1 MYHLLLAK
9 RSKKCLF
16 ATFWSSRIFFS
27 FLRPLQVTNRE
38 RRGDSTES
46 AERKCRLRRKQ
57 FSVTYVLLLHD
68 HSMCSPDG
76 LNQAQLT
83 PFQLNSFS
91 TTILS
96 QQPTMKSAIS
106 PFKRKSHS
114 RESSQDIHYHS
125 TRQSQNSSTLHK
137 RTISGSSVSNTHKRN
152 ISRSSN
158 SSQSSNFL
166 AEQYDRDRRAI
177 IFSCFSKPDPKTNNH
192 ANVHQPN
199 NYMTHVRIIEDAKY
213 PSSRPGS
220 DSKLEYKK
228 KRILILSS
236 LAEPPHT
243 VFLHKARENQDGSF
257 QIGRTWNFHDLTSI
271 ERDVEIPEGF
281 ILTIGKKYYWQTN
294 SSKERT
300 VFIKSL
306 VKIFSQTFD
315 GHVPELL
322 NWDLSMF
329 YLDEKSYQRA
339 VIHNNGKTQTML
351 NTNQP
356 YPQSESQ
363 LRPQTQSQPHNLTNT
378 NYAPNIEY
386 TKAQNNNNN
395 NNAHT
400 SSPVNYNLNIN
411 IQHNNVPNKE
421 TTTPTY
427 KSLNRSPYTKHST
440 LNEVNRNYNNPSLTA
455 ESSNIE
461 SNNNNNNNSDYD
473 SYKVNLQ
480 DKDHSYHTMKESYSQ
495 KNQTFDET
503 ADVYQT
509 PRQEDNEL
517 QNTTLYRNIDTE
529 PLQLDANTNHFDT
542 VITTSTNATHNKDI
556 IEDSTVPI
564 RNNDH
569 LMEDLNEMLSVD
581 NKNQPEV
588 KNPLSNET
596 SQSGY
601 TKESTQEIY
610 TTPGNDF
617 SNNNNN
623 NVLDF
628 NEAPRSILHYSNE
641 KTHLAS
647 VDSNQNEPYVTPISN
662 HSDTESIN
670 QGHFRV
676 TNDDAIDGNH
686 DKDLTNENINND
698 LSFETGDEIRYS
710 QSFDQP
716 VFSPHQY
723 HEVTTIQE
731 EDHQSLSEV
740 TDEHVES
747 EARPAL
753 KQRLQKVDI
762 TDEILLEALTDV
774 NWTVNDDADQLLA
787 RLDAKFVE
795 TEHIFNQDLLNLQ
808 QIGHFLE
815 SYETNIEQECAKM
828 NPPLSM
834 FLMDLNNLAQD
845 IDFVERQDNGL
856 QVESANKK
864 LLWSTL
870 SDLLNTVSLDE
881 STLKELLKCPIRER
895 NLPWMETQLSSLSKA
910 LKAINGK
917 NNDNDDNEDE
927 NDLRNMEAMKK
938 RHVYY
943 EKVTELFLARLVDE
957 MGTLFSSIKSDST
970 IEQLVS
976 TLQRL
981 LVYAPLICFCKEI
994 SSESYD
1000 TIVKTWNQN
1009 IQLIYNKLWSRIFS
1023 QVSSKS
1029 QEILISE
1036 KSITQQKNLE
1046 ILLSQWQHF
1055 KKTREFSVDDPVYL
1069 PFLSNLIDILNFIQ
1083 EQCIIYQNFVIS
1095 FFHVKSHLSFTE
1107 YVTEYSDPNTR
1118 VISLDKINHMD
1129 SDRKS
1134 ASVTMSM
1141 VSKIFQPIISEFSSL
1156 LNDLAKISSSIQ
1168 PCIMLLLEE
1177 RIKSLESSNQEF
1189 LYTAFKKLFVQSQ
1202 NLWIENID
1210 SQLLTFERIVPTDFH
1225 KELLS
1230 PVFNFPILVNSVND
1244 SLLWIISKTSNMKFT
1259 ESETYRI
1266 LTKSYA
1272 DILST
1277 IIKLLGEKQMSEKS
1291 SSVRKHLL
1299 ADHTLIETLTL
1310 LTNYNWLIEL
1320 LAMLNAKLNSTFDD
1334 QLQKCKEKFD
1344 MERNIYA
1351 YHLLQNSMPKLKS
1364 FIDGA
1369 TLVDKN
1375 NTSSSVSVSQWGAY
1389 SRQNLEIILN
1399 AYTSDDIHK
1408 LVEMLYKHMIE
1419 DITIQQPEVMNIVLK
1434 DKVWSTL
1441 QGQTVSLCLKLYTL
1455 VDKHYRG
1462 IHIRFNKNNIISSFE
1477 QYKE

>member
-1 MYHLLLAK
+1 
-9 RSKKCLF
+9 
-16 ATFWSSRIFFS
+16 
-27 FLRPLQVTNRE
+27 
-38 RRGDSTES
+38 
-46 AERKCRLRRKQ
+46 
-57 FSVTYVLLLHD
+57 
-68 HSMCSPDG
+68 
-76 LNQAQLT
+76 
-83 PFQLNSFS
+83 
-91 TTILS
+91 
-96 QQPTMKSAIS
+96 MKSAIS

-114 RESSQDIHYHS
+114 RESSQDTHYHS
-125 TRQSQNSSTLHK
+125 TRQSQHSSTLHK

-158 SSQSSNFL
+158 SSQGSNFL

-177 IFSCFSKPDPKTNNH
+177 IFSCFNKLDPKTNNH

-213 PSSRPGS
+213 PSSRPGP

-236 LAEPPHT
+236 LAEPPYT

-257 QIGRTWNFHDLTSI
+257 QIGRTWNFHDLTRI
-271 ERDVEIPEGF
+271 ERDTEIPEGF
-281 ILTIGKKYYWQTN
+281 LLTISKRYYWQTN

-315 GHVPELL
+315 GHVPELI

-339 VIHNNGKTQTML
+339 VIHQNKKTQPTP
-351 NTNQP
+351 TPNQSSSHP
-356 YPQSESQ
+356 EPQ
-363 LRPQTQSQPHNLTNT
+363 LRPQTQNQPQILTNSNHT
-378 NYAPNIEY
+378 PNVEN
-386 TKAQNNNNN
+386 TKTLNKND
-395 NNAHT
+395 T
-400 SSPVNYNLNIN
+400 LPPTDYNLSA
-411 IQHNNVPNKE
+411 NVPNEE
-421 TTTPTY
+421 TNTPNY

-440 LNEVNRNYNNPSLTA
+440 LNEVSRSFNNSSINA
-455 ESSNIE
+455 NSSNIQP
-461 SNNNNNNNSDYD
+461 NNNSNINNDNDLYEFNQ
-473 SYKVNLQ
+473 SNQ
-480 DKDHSYHTMKESYSQ
+480 DHPYHAMKKSYSQ
-495 KNQTFDET
+495 ENQGFNET
-503 ADVYQT
+503 IDVYQT
-509 PRQEDNEL
+509 PRQEDNYL
-517 QNTTLYRNIDTE
+517 QNTIPYKNIDTE
-529 PLQLDANTNHFDT
+529 PLQLDNNTDHFDT
-542 VITTSTNATHNKDI
+542 VITTTTNNNDRIK
-556 IEDSTVPI
+556 DSTVPNRI
-564 RNNDH
+564 NDH
-569 LMEDLNEMLSVD
+569 LMEDLNAMLNIDNHNPADLKKPISDEMSR
-581 NKNQPEV
+581 
-588 KNPLSNET
+588 
-596 SQSGY
+596 SGF
-601 TKESTQEIY
+601 TKDSSQEIY
-610 TTPGNDF
+610 ITPGNDF
-617 SNNNNN
+617 LNTTTTTTNNNDNN
-623 NVLDF
+623 TDNDNDELDF
-628 NEAPRSILHYSNE
+628 NEAPRSVLNNDNK
-641 KTHLAS
+641 KTQLLFSDA
-647 VDSNQNEPYVTPISN
+647 NPNEPYATPISDP
-662 HSDTESIN
+662 SDTESVN
-670 QGHFRV
+670 QRRFRI
-676 TNDDAIDGNH
+676 TNDDSIINDD

-710 QSFDQP
+710 QTFEQP
-716 VFSPHQY
+716 VLSPHQY

-740 TDEHVES
+740 ADESLES
-747 EARPAL
+747 EAPTVR

-787 RLDAKFVE
+787 RLNAKLVE
-795 TEHIFNQDLLNLQ
+795 TEHIFNKDLLKLQ
-808 QIGHFLE
+808 QMDQFLE
-815 SYETNIEQECAKM
+815 SYEINIEQECAKM

-881 STLKELLKCPIRER
+881 TTLKELLKCPIRER

-910 LKAINGK
+910 LKAINGRNK
-917 NNDNDDNEDE
+917 DDDNEDE

-938 RHVYY
+938 RHIYY

-957 MGTLFSSIKSDST
+957 MGTLFSSINSDST
-970 IEQLVS
+970 NEQLVS

-994 SSESYD
+994 SSESYH

-1009 IQLIYNKLWSRIFS
+1009 IQLIYNKLWSRTFK
-1023 QVSSKS
+1023 QVSNKS
-1029 QEILISE
+1029 QNNLVSE
-1036 KSITQQKNLE
+1036 KSVTQQRNLE

-1055 KKTREFSVDDPVYL
+1055 KKTREFSVDDPVYF
-1069 PFLSNLIDILNFIQ
+1069 PFLSNLIEVLNFIQ

-1095 FFHVKSHLSFTE
+1095 FFHIKSHLSFSE
-1107 YVTEYSDPNTR
+1107 YVAEYSDPSMR
-1118 VISLDKINHMD
+1118 VVSLDKINHMD
-1129 SDRKS
+1129 SDRQS
-1134 ASVTMSM
+1134 ASTTMNM
-1141 VSKIFQPIISEFSSL
+1141 VSKVFQPIISEFSSL
-1156 LNDLAKISSSIQ
+1156 LNDLVKVSSGIQ

-1177 RIKSLESSNQEF
+1177 RIKTLESSNQEF

-1202 NLWIENID
+1202 NLWIDNIN
-1210 SQLLTFERIVPTDFH
+1210 SQLLTFERIVPADFH

-1230 PVFNFPILVNSVND
+1230 PVFNFPILVNSIND
-1244 SLLWIISKTSNMKFT
+1244 SLLWIISKTSNMKYI

-1266 LTKSYA
+1266 LTNSYV

-1277 IIKLLGEKQMSEKS
+1277 IVKLLGEKPMSEKH

-1299 ADHTLIETLTL
+1299 DDSTLVETLTL

-1320 LAMLNAKLNSTFDD
+1320 LTMLNAKLNGTFDD
-1334 QLQKCKEKFD
+1334 QLQQCKEKFD
-1344 MERNIYA
+1344 TERNIYA
-1351 YHLLQNSMPKLKS
+1351 YHLLQNSMPKLKG

-1369 TLVDKN
+1369 TRIDEN
-1375 NTSSSVSVSQWGAY
+1375 NTTSSVSLSQWGAY

-1399 AYTSDDIHK
+1399 SYTSDDIHK
-1408 LVEMLYKHMIE
+1408 LVKTLYNHMME
-1419 DITIQQPEVMNIVLK
+1419 DITIQQPEAIHISLK

-1462 IHIRFNKNNIISSFE
+1462 LQIRFNKNNIISSFE

>member
-1 MYHLLLAK
+1 
-9 RSKKCLF
+9 
-16 ATFWSSRIFFS
+16 
-27 FLRPLQVTNRE
+27 
-38 RRGDSTES
+38 
-46 AERKCRLRRKQ
+46 
-57 FSVTYVLLLHD
+57 
-68 HSMCSPDG
+68 
-76 LNQAQLT
+76 
-83 PFQLNSFS
+83 
-91 TTILS
+91 
-96 QQPTMKSAIS
+96 MKSAIS

-125 TRQSQNSSTLHK
+125 TRQSQNSSILHR

-166 AEQYDRDRRAI
+166 AEQYDRDRRTI
-177 IFSCFSKPDPKTNNH
+177 IFSCFNKLDPKTNNH

-213 PSSRPGS
+213 PSSRPGP

-228 KRILILSS
+228 KRILVLSS
-236 LAEPPHT
+236 LAEPPYT

-257 QIGRTWNFHDLTSI
+257 QIGRTWNFHDLTRI
-271 ERDVEIPEGF
+271 ERDIEIPEGF

-315 GHVPELL
+315 GHVPELI

-339 VIHNNGKTQTML
+339 VIHQNKRTQTVP
-351 NTNQP
+351 NPNQS
-356 YPQSESQ
+356 YPHSESQ
-363 LRPQTQSQPHNLTNT
+363 LRPQTQPQPQILTNS
-378 NYAPNIEY
+378 NYTPNVEY
-386 TKAQNNNNN
+386 TKTQSNNNNN
-395 NNAHT
+395 PM
-400 SSPVNYNLNIN
+400 SSTDHNLNAN
-411 IQHNNVPNKE
+411 IPNSDDPNKE
-421 TTTPTY
+421 TNTSNY
-427 KSLNRSPYTKHST
+427 KSLNKSTYTKHST
-440 LNEVNRNYNNPSLTA
+440 LNEVSRNYNNSSLNA
-455 ESSNIE
+455 DSSNMQ
-461 SNNNNNNNSDYD
+461 STNNNNNSNNDND
-473 SYKVNLQ
+473 SYEFNQ
-480 DKDHSYHTMKESYSQ
+480 QNRDHPYRAMKESYPQ
-495 KNQTFDET
+495 DNQAFDET
-503 ADVYQT
+503 IDVYQT
-509 PRQEDNEL
+509 PGQGDNDL
-517 QNTTLYRNIDTE
+517 QNSTLYRNIDIE
-529 PLQLDANTNHFDT
+529 PLQLGNNTNHFDT
-542 VITTSTNATHNKDI
+542 AITTTSNTTHNNDI
-556 IEDSTVPI
+556 IEDSAVPI
-564 RNNDH
+564 RSNDH
-569 LMEDLNEMLSVD
+569 LMEDLNAMLSID
-581 NKNQPEV
+581 NQNQPDV
-588 KNPLSNET
+588 KKPVSNET
-596 SQSGY
+596 SESGF

-610 TTPGNDF
+610 TTAGNDF

-623 NVLDF
+623 NGDDNGLDF
-628 NEAPRSILHYSNE
+628 NEAPISVLHYDNE
-641 KTHLAS
+641 KTQLPYP
-647 VDSNQNEPYVTPISN
+647 DSNLNEPYVIPISN
-662 HSDTESIN
+662 PSDTESIN
-670 QGHFRV
+670 QRKFRI
-676 TNDDAIDGNH
+676 TNDDSIYNDDQ
-686 DKDLTNENINND
+686 DKDLTNGSINND

-710 QSFDQP
+710 QSFEQP
-716 VFSPHQY
+716 VLSPHQY

-731 EDHQSLSEV
+731 EDYQSLSEM
-740 TDEHVES
+740 TNEYVES
-747 EARPAL
+747 EIPPVR
-753 KQRLQKVDI
+753 KQRLRKVDI
-762 TDEILLEALTDV
+762 TDEILLEALTDI
-774 NWTVNDDADQLLA
+774 NWTVNDDADQLIA
-787 RLDAKFVE
+787 RLDSKLVE
-795 TEHIFNQDLLNLQ
+795 TEHIFNMDLLKLQ
-808 QIGHFLE
+808 QMDQFLD

-856 QVESANKK
+856 QVECANKK

-881 STLKELLKCPIRER
+881 NTLKELLKCPIRER

-917 NNDNDDNEDE
+917 NKDDDDNEDE

-938 RHVYY
+938 RHLYY

-970 IEQLVS
+970 NEQLVS

-994 SSESYD
+994 SSESYH
-1000 TIVKTWNQN
+1000 TIVETWNQN
-1009 IQLIYNKLWSRIFS
+1009 IQSIYNILWSKIFK
-1023 QVSSKS
+1023 QVSNKS
-1029 QEILISE
+1029 QYNFISE

-1055 KKTREFSVDDPVYL
+1055 KKTREFSAHDPVYL
-1069 PFLSNLIDILNFIQ
+1069 PLLSNLIEVLNFIQ

-1095 FFHVKSHLSFTE
+1095 FFHIKSHLSFTE
-1107 YVTEYSDPNTR
+1107 YVAEYSDPSMR
-1118 VISLDKINHMD
+1118 VVSLDKINHMD
-1129 SDRKS
+1129 SDRES
-1134 ASVTMSM
+1134 ASITMSM

-1156 LNDLAKISSSIQ
+1156 LNDLAKVSSSIQ

-1177 RIKSLESSNQEF
+1177 RMKTLESSNQEF

-1202 NLWIENID
+1202 NLWIDKID
-1210 SQLLTFERIVPTDFH
+1210 SQLLTFERIHPADFH

-1230 PVFNFPILVNSVND
+1230 PVFNFPILVNSINN
-1244 SLLWIISKTSNMKFT
+1244 SLLWIISKTSNMKII

-1266 LTKSYA
+1266 LTNSYV

-1277 IIKLLGEKQMSEKS
+1277 IIKLLGGKPMSEKS

-1299 ADHTLIETLTL
+1299 DDSTLIETLTL

-1320 LAMLNAKLNSTFDD
+1320 LTMLNAKLNGTFDN

-1344 MERNIYA
+1344 MEKNVYV

-1369 TLVDKN
+1369 TRVDEK

-1389 SRQNLEIILN
+1389 SRQNLEIILS
-1399 AYTSDDIHK
+1399 AYTSNDIHK
-1408 LVEMLYKHMIE
+1408 LVETLYKHMME
-1419 DITIQQPEVMNIVLK
+1419 DITIQQPETIHIALK

-1462 IHIRFNKNNIISSFE
+1462 IQIRFNKNNIISSFE